1 MRKEMQDTFLKS
13 VPQVALFNQGDDL
26 GAELGDKAHEIS
38 EYRVY
43 SIPHRYLICGYDVG
57 LIVRP
62 LIEELPEQ
70 VSAVNNSLGQILHV
84 ILPSTAGSLYILLF
98 E

>member
-1 MRKEMQDTFLKS
+1 MQDIFSKS
-13 VPQVALFNQGDDL
+13 VPHVVLFHQGDDL
-26 GAELGDKAHEIS
+26 CAELGEKAYEIA

-84 ILPSTAGSLYILLF
+84 ILTSTPGSLYILLF
-98 E
+98 